1 MCLLDFGN
9 RETWLRNLHLTG
21 RSIHLLMGESMLLN
35 YYFRFRP
42 NIFLHVTL
50 CTVDLCSCSSNLKLI
65 TFSWKLFVSFLL
77 FVPFIRSS
85 MLPFFFFFPCRCL
98 FHGFG
103 SMNSLYLI
111 YTYLSRYYYNKRT
124 KQSNWEKPLEL
135 MTPLEVIL
143 TQ

>member
-1 MCLLDFGN
+1 
-9 RETWLRNLHLTG
+9 
-21 RSIHLLMGESMLLN
+21 MLLN

-85 MLPFFFFFPCRCL
+85 MLPFFFFF
-98 FHGFG
+98 F
-103 SMNSLYLI
+103 SMQMSVSWFWVYEFALSDI
-111 YTYLSRYYYNKRT
+111 YLSF
-124 KQSNWEKPLEL
+124 
-135 MTPLEVIL
+135 
-143 TQ
+143 